1 MPHLAQGEL
10 TAVEAGEIVDVNG
23 RELAALATL
32 KPGGNLQHR
41 DFGEA
46 VPIKVAMPE
55 DASSRP
61 VHCLLASAPP
71 RANRSPRLSGK
82 DEK

>member
-10 TAVEAGEIVDVNG
+10 TAVEAGELVHVDG

-32 KPGGNLQHR
+32 KPGQDLQRR

-46 VPIKVAMPE
+46 VAIKVAMAE

-61 VHCLLASAPP
+61 VHCLLAARTGLPDSLAGM
-71 RANRSPRLSGK
+71 RTNS
-82 DEK
+82 